1 LGCAFRT
8 GILMGLEF
16 PKILWKLILGEIYTL
31 NDLKEINKNSLLL
44 QMSKNIANLDL
55 LADNLKL
62 YNIQSNYV
70 TTVMGL
76 NQVELIEN
84 GLETMVN
91 INTGVDFF
99 RRCLETKLRES
110 EIQAEMIFKGL
121 NNLLP

>member
-1 LGCAFRT
+1 
-8 GILMGLEF
+8 MGLEF